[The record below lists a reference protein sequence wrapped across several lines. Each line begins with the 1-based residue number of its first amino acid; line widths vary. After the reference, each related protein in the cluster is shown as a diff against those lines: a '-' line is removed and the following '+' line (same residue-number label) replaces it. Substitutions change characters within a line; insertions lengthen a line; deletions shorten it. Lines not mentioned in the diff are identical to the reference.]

1 MPLEDIKDSWFFFS
15 NDEGIYVKVNDLPV
29 KIRQGHV
36 MEDVID
42 VKDMGNAQ
50 KTQIVVRLCL
60 FIITAS
66 IQADQAF
73 FQ

>member
-1 MPLEDIKDSWFFFS
+1 MPLEEIKDSWFFFS
-15 NDEGIYVKVNDLPV
+15 NDEGIYVKVKDLPV
-29 KIRQGHV
+29 KNRQGHV